1 MARGK
6 QLPQKP
12 PSRAAFYSD
21 KLLFGSWPRYFSTTL
36 AQDSRVKVFR
46 RNQHTQ
52 NKKKPNKK
60 TTGNGAGTVECL
72 ACIFAVPGILSVL
85 CRLEEFSWPTR
96 RMCDILVNL
105 PCAEV
110 QVVSCGEYRSVRRF
124 ITSICSRVSC
134 TASRCWASQGT

>member
-12 PSRAAFYSD
+12 PQGPPSTPTNCFLVAGQDTFQQLQPKTRES
-21 KLLFGSWPRYFSTTL
+21 KFSGVTS
-36 AQDSRVKVFR
+36 AHKKY
-46 RNQHTQ
+46 
-52 NKKKPNKK
+52 KKKPNKK
-60 TTGNGAGTVECL
+60 TSGNGVGTVECL

-134 TASRCWASQGT
+134 TASRC